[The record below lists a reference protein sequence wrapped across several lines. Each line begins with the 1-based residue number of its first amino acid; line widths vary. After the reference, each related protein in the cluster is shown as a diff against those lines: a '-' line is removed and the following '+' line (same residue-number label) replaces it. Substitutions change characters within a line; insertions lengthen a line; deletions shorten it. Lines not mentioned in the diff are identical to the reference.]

1 MKNKKFVR
9 VYNKL
14 NNLIL
19 DGFLTDAEIKAFKK
33 IKDYKIEVVG
43 AAPGK
48 KAYNKIIVLIILLI
62 GIIVIFAGIKR
73 AAAKETIKIKDIKKI
88 ETTDTGA
95 LIKFKDNTSGVLRII
110 GINDGRETQ
119 KDFIF
124 QSDKTAAGEKVH
136 LTLELT
142 SLLPTRYAINPQ

>member
-9 VYNKL
+9 VYNEL
-14 NNLIL
+14 NNLIF

-33 IKDYKIEVVG
+33 IKDFKIVVE

-95 LIKFKDNTSGVLRII
+95 LIKFKDNSSYYIEYKEI
-110 GINDGRETQ
+110 GE
-119 KDFIF
+119 
-124 QSDKTAAGEKVH
+124 
-136 LTLELT
+136 
-142 SLLPTRYAINPQ
+142 

>member
-9 VYNKL
+9 VYNEL
-14 NNLIL
+14 NNLIF

-33 IKDYKIEVVG
+33 IKDFKIVVE

-73 AAAKETIKIKDIKKI
+73 AGEAKETIKIKDIKKI

-95 LIKFKDNTSGVLRII
+95 LIKFKDNSSYYIEYKEI
-110 GINDGRETQ
+110 GE
-119 KDFIF
+119 
-124 QSDKTAAGEKVH
+124 
-136 LTLELT
+136 
-142 SLLPTRYAINPQ
+142 

>member
-9 VYNKL
+9 VYNEL
-14 NNLIL
+14 NNLIF

-33 IKDYKIEVVG
+33 IKDYKIEVVE

-73 AAAKETIKIKDIKKI
+73 AGAAKETIKIKDIKKI

-95 LIKFKDNTSGVLRII
+95 LIKFKDNSSYYIEYKEI
-110 GINDGRETQ
+110 GE
-119 KDFIF
+119 
-124 QSDKTAAGEKVH
+124 
-136 LTLELT
+136 
-142 SLLPTRYAINPQ
+142 

>member
-9 VYNKL
+9 VYNEL
-14 NNLIL
+14 NNLIF

-33 IKDYKIEVVG
+33 IKDFKIVVE

-62 GIIVIFAGIKR
+62 GIIAIFAGIKR
-73 AAAKETIKIKDIKKI
+73 AGAAKETIKIKDIKKI

-95 LIKFKDNTSGVLRII
+95 LIKFKDNSSYYIEYKEI
-110 GINDGRETQ
+110 GE
-119 KDFIF
+119 
-124 QSDKTAAGEKVH
+124 
-136 LTLELT
+136 
-142 SLLPTRYAINPQ
+142 